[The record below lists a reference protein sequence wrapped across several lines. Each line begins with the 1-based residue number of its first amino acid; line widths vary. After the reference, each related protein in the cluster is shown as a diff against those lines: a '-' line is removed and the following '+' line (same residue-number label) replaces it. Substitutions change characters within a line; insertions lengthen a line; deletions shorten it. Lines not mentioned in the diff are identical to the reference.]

1 MKNNTVIVIGGG
13 ASGILAAITAKRNQ
27 ADVTIIEKN
36 SRIGKKILVTGNGRC
51 NFTNSLTNVLDY
63 NNPEFVSYGLSIFN
77 PQRTM
82 NFFTELGI
90 VPKIENEGK
99 TYPLS
104 EQASSMIDVF
114 LYELKRLNIEV
125 ITEATAFKIIKKRN
139 EFEVF
144 LEDGRSFI
152 ADKVII
158 ATGGKA
164 MPKTGSDGS
173 GYDLAEMLGHKII
186 PVFPALVKLK
196 LESPYLKHLE
206 GIKMPA
212 IVELIHNDQVI
223 QKESGDVLF
232 GNYGISGPTILQLSR
247 KAMDLFNKNQKVY
260 IKLILVSQISKK
272 DVRERFNQS
281 MNKPVD
287 FSLIGLINK
296 RYISAIIKEAKIEK
310 QNTLVKDLTA
320 KQLDELINLLFDWR
334 FLIKGSKSFHDAQ
347 VTAGGVSTDQINPMT
362 MESKIVKGL
371 FFTGEVMDIDGRCGG
386 YNLQWAWSSG
396 YLAGESAAKED
407 NND

>member
-1 MKNNTVIVIGGG
+1 MKNNKVIVIGGG
-13 ASGILAAITAKRNQ
+13 ASGILAAITAKRNH

-63 NNPEFVSYGLSIFN
+63 NNPEFVSYGLSVFN

-82 NFFTELGI
+82 SFFNELGI

-104 EQASSMIDVF
+104 EQASSIIDVF

-125 ITEATAFKIIKKRN
+125 ITEAIAFKIIKKRN
-139 EFEVF
+139 EFEVY

-173 GYDLAEMLGHKII
+173 GYERAKMLGHKII

-247 KAMDLFNKNQKVY
+247 KAMDLFNKNQTVY

-272 DVRERFNQS
+272 DVSERFNQS

-310 QNTLVKDLTA
+310 QNTLVKDLTD
-320 KQLDELINLLFDWR
+320 KQLNELINLLFDWR

-396 YLAGESAAKED
+396 YLAGESAAKE
-407 NND
+407 NNDD